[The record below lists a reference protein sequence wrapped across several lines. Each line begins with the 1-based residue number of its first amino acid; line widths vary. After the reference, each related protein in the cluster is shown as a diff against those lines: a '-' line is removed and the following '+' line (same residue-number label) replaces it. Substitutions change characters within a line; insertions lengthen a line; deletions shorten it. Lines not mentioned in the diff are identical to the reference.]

1 VALEVDRLAV
11 LEADK
16 LSVLNS
22 FRHPKPSSIVP
33 SALTC
38 VVSNSLAKNLIQKK
52 GVKRSTY
59 LLDLSPM
66 DIPLLLPWSV
76 PDMSPLMDVVT

>member
-22 FRHPKPSSIVP
+22 FRHPTTSSIVP
-33 SALTC
+33 FALTC
-38 VVSNSLAKNLIQKK
+38 VVSNNLAKNLIQKK

-76 PDMSPLMDVVT
+76 PDMSPLMDVMT

>member
-22 FRHPKPSSIVP
+22 FRRPKPSSIVS
-33 SALTC
+33 SALTST
-38 VVSNSLAKNLIQKK
+38 VSSSLAKNLLQKK

-66 DIPLLLPWSV
+66 DIPLLLPWPV
-76 PDMSPLMDVVT
+76 LDMSPLLDVMT